1 MRHRPNLP
9 DPSPDISPPRK
20 RSWLRRW
27 RYPLIGGAALLAVSG
42 VVAIAPNAQASV
54 PFQIQSLDGSGNNVN
69 HPTWGEAGQ
78 PYPRQ
83 GTAHY
88 ADGIGQPE
96 TGPSPRLISNRV
108 MQDNQLDIFSERR
121 VSQWG
126 WQWGQFLDHTFGHRV
141 EVGNDSTADNMTFD
155 PSDPLE
161 EFTNGSNTLGFTRS
175 AEAPGTGTST
185 ANPRQQTNQLGSYI
199 DASAV
204 YGTTAT
210 EEDWLRNEEP
220 GGNVNAPDGNPTNN
234 AATLMLPGGY
244 LPTRNARGNPAAAPA
259 MDTEGRLLAD
269 PNDGVVAGDFR
280 ANENIG
286 LTATQTLF
294 AREHNRVVG
303 LLPNTLSDEDK
314 FQIAR
319 RVVIAEEQYITYQ
332 EWLPAM
338 GVSLPQYKGYNP
350 NVNAAITNEF
360 ATAAY
365 RAHTQVHGDGLELD
379 NQQKS
384 RYSAT
389 DLANLSAEGADVQDN
404 GDGTVSIDV
413 AFTLMAFNPNI
424 LKTLQEGPVLQ
435 ALGKESQYNNDE
447 EIDNQLRSTLF
458 VVPSST
464 DTTCLN
470 GPTQPNCFNAVADL
484 GADDIQRGRDHG
496 TGTFNQMREAY
507 GLPPVTSFTQ
517 LTGEST
523 DALPA
528 GETINDPH
536 ILDLTSAKDI
546 DGNSLDVTAG
556 VETLNNEDPVTV
568 TRSAT
573 LAARL
578 KAIYGNVNNVDAFV
592 GIFAEKH
599 LPGSELGQ
607 TAEAIWAKQFQALRD
622 GDRFYFGNDP
632 GLSFIKNTYGIDF
645 RHTLAQIIEMNTDET
660 AADLNVTGN
669 VFMAPDKSLNPTN
682 CSVIYTISN
691 VTSNTFQGTLSI
703 KNTGTQPIKN
713 YQAVFE
719 LYQGQALKS
728 NVGGATFAQSGP
740 SNSVVTATPVGGLA
754 LINPGATADLAFTA
768 SWDGL
773 VNAKPP
779 NVNLTGTSAA
789 GRCAITPF

>member
-1 MRHRPNLP
+1 MTDRPALSEP
-9 DPSPDISPPRK
+9 VPQPPPPR

-42 VVAIAPNAQASV
+42 IVAVAPNAQAGLS
-54 PFQIQSLDGSGNNVN
+54 FQVESLDGSGNNID
-69 HPTWGEAGQ
+69 HPQWGAANTA
-78 PYPRQ
+78 YPRE

-96 TGPSPRLISNRV
+96 TGPDARFISNRV

-126 WQWGQFLDHTFGHRV
+126 WQWGQFLDHTFGHRI
-141 EVGNDSTADNMTFD
+141 EVGNDSTPDNMVFN
-155 PSDPLE
+155 PNDPLE

-175 AEAPGTGTST
+175 AETTGTGTST
-185 ANPRQQTNQLGSYI
+185 ANPREQTNQLGSYI

-204 YGTTAT
+204 YGTTPAT
-210 EEDWLRNEEP
+210 EDWLRQGP
-220 GGNVNAPDGNPTNN
+220 LDGDPTNN
-234 AATLMLPGGY
+234 SALLMLPGGY
-244 LPTRNARGNPAAAPA
+244 LPTRDARGDPAAAPA

-269 PNDGVVAGDFR
+269 PNDGFVAGDFR

-286 LTATQTLF
+286 LSAVHTLF
-294 AREHNRVVG
+294 AREHNRIVG
-303 LLPNTLSDEDK
+303 LLPGTLSDEDK

-338 GVSLPQYKGYNP
+338 GVSLPQYTGYNP

-360 ATAAY
+360 AAAAY
-365 RAHTQVHGDGLELD
+365 RAHTQIHGDGLELD
-379 NQQKS
+379 NQAAN
-384 RYSAT
+384 RYSAA
-389 DLANLSAEGADVQDN
+389 DLANLSAQGAVVAHN
-404 GDGTVSIDV
+404 PDGTVSIDV

-458 VVPSST
+458 VVPSSA

-536 ILDLTSAKDI
+536 ILDIASAKDI
-546 DGNSLDVTAG
+546 DGN
-556 VETLNNEDPVTV
+556 TLNPNAAVEDLNNQDPVFV
-568 TRSAT
+568 NRSAT

-599 LPGSELGQ
+599 VPGSELGETALKIWQ
-607 TAEAIWAKQFQALRD
+607 TQFQALRD
-622 GDRFYFGNDP
+622 GDRFYFGNDQ

-660 AADLNVTGN
+660 AATLNPTGD
-669 VFMAPDKSLNPTN
+669 VFLAPDASLPNPTN
-682 CSVIYTISN
+682 CTVTYSITPLSTHLFQANLAIANTSTTAVDGWTTNFELSQGQRVVASAGTVINQTGSNGMN
-691 VTSNTFQGTLSI
+691 VTARSPLLFNDDIAPNQTVHASF
-703 KNTGTQPIKN
+703 
-713 YQAVFE
+713 
-719 LYQGQALKS
+719 
-728 NVGGATFAQSGP
+728 
-740 SNSVVTATPVGGLA
+740 TAT
-754 LINPGATADLAFTA
+754 
-768 SWDGL
+768 WDGL
-773 VNAKPP
+773 VNHKPP
-779 NVNLTGTSAA
+779 NFSLNGQ
-789 GRCAITPF
+789 RCSVT